1 MKVYYIYYYNAS
13 KMEYKM
19 KRKSYTEMPCPIAQC
34 LEIVGE
40 WWSMLII
47 RDAFR
52 GLKRFDEFQ
61 KSLGI
66 APNIL
71 TRRLNDLVE
80 YGILERQNYGESAK
94 RYEYVLTKAGEDLA
108 PLLIVMFEWGNKHAT
123 PIGVTSH
130 IINIETGE
138 IAEPVL
144 IDKKTGH
151 EMTPSDYQAVFK
163 HCSECL

>member
-1 MKVYYIYYYNAS
+1 
-13 KMEYKM
+13 M

-47 RDAFR
+47 RDVFR

-71 TRRLNDLVE
+71 TRRLNDLVDSN
-80 YGILERQNYGESAK
+80 ILERKNYGESTK
-94 RYEYVLTKAGEDLA
+94 RYEYVLSQQGKDLFPLMVTMFDWGDKYA
-108 PLLIVMFEWGNKHAT
+108 PPKGLK
-123 PIGVTSH
+123 SH
-130 IINIETGE
+130 FINIKTGE
-138 IAEPVL
+138 IAEPIL
-144 IDKKTGH
+144 IDKNTGL
-151 EMTPSDYQAVFK
+151 EMNMDDYQTVFT
-163 HCSECL
+163 HCSECP